1 MPTTRRISG
10 DSGAAQPSPEA
21 RNAQAPGA
29 ASAPAP
35 SRRSTSSAIPSDDAD
50 TADRKPKPSPGSL
63 ETRLEPLAAKA
74 APLPEV
80 SDAEIAEDD
89 ISEAE
94 PESPKTDPEP
104 AAAKAVAA
112 LVDVPDSAPPSIPSA
127 AAAPLDTSGRGGAPV
142 LPGHIIAN
150 RYEVL
155 GVLGEGGM
163 GIVYR
168 CKDKPTG
175 QIVAIKRVIPPP
187 GNLAHEYVMWFY
199 KEARA
204 LAALDH
210 PNIVRAHDFG
220 QLRDG
225 SPFLA
230 MELVAGA
237 SLHDLT
243 HARLNFAVI
252 WSIVDQILS
261 ALGHAH
267 ARGVIHGD
275 LKPSNVLVERSEGEP
290 PFIHVLDFGL
300 AWLRID
306 AQDERLSGSKPM
318 EFAPHAGAGTPG
330 YMAPE
335 QIQHEMHH
343 VCGATDLY
351 SLGCILYRLLGG
363 KAPFSGNSK
372 ELLRVHAF
380 DAPPVLKP
388 VLDLPEGVVAFV
400 HQLLAKRPWDRWE
413 FANEARRT
421 WAQFQPEVTD
431 PSSYRFQAPTRSA
444 EPAAATRP
452 SGARSPNPDLEP
464 APDRPPGLLSIRPS
478 PLVGRE
484 DTRRALYEMA
494 QELIRGEGA
503 PHRLALL
510 VGPAGAGKSRIAEW
524 LCEVLHEEGKIVPL
538 RARYRAIRSP
548 LDGMLGAALA
558 YYNFERVDRHTIE
571 RSLLDRWKVRRDD
584 KNGRAWVAGAAEW
597 MRPMGADQAIG
608 PSGIRF
614 TLDTLETRRM
624 VIRYSLRK
632 IANKRPL
639 LFWLD
644 DLHNTGP
651 ATIDGLLRILEDE
664 PDQRIMMLAT
674 ARAEEVALGTSAADR
689 LRQLREATNGT
700 VLEVPPLTPERTV
713 ELIRSSIPLDDAAVE
728 EAARRSRGNPLFALQ
743 QLHAWALSGHMEF
756 SGSTYRVPPD
766 VLSVRPATTA
776 ELWESR
782 IASVPDQHRIA
793 AYAAATLGGD
803 VRRNVLHALL
813 SSLGQPADS
822 AMLSLA
828 NAEVLI
834 PRGPGRYSW
843 PHELLQE
850 HLLAGLQARS
860 DREKIFRAAA
870 AALTLHPLAGQ
881 RRIVR
886 QRMVNLIEAN
896 DSDTAALLLFDFL
909 QQSWNGAREPLATLA
924 DLELLKGKL
933 RGRTLALKNRWQ
945 AEALRHIGRMA
956 EANTY
961 AELARARFE
970 ELGDAENIA
979 HCQRLLGHLA
989 SEQGASAEGLELVRR
1004 ALNTFESLGN
1014 LLGMALCQSA
1024 AGEIEYLLG
1033 DYEQARDTV
1042 VQAEKNFAELDQPL
1056 GRGQC
1061 LLLLSWIEHSE
1072 GATERSRRFAQE
1084 SRGEFERAGYR
1095 LGTAQADVSLAHVE
1109 HRLMNYHGAE
1119 TGALEALV
1127 VFETLRTPRGQAAC
1141 DRLLAMVGLDT
1152 DDMEM
1157 AELHATRAN
1166 KIYAKSND
1174 PWGVMETKLLFCQ
1187 IALFEHDTLR
1197 ARELLEECSRIAVEE
1212 AEPRQHFLL
1221 TRAWLEAESG
1231 DLDQALESVEAAADV
1246 FGPRTRAGDHSPQL
1260 LTRLLRYRFSD
1271 QARGR
1276 IDAWRHALNDRTRRR
1291 G

>member
-10 DSGAAQPSPEA
+10 DKGASPPSP
-21 RNAQAPGA
+21 APRPGGMS
-29 ASAPAP
+29 SAPP
-35 SRRSTSSAIPSDDAD
+35 SRRSPSSALPSDDAD
-50 TADRKPKPSPGSL
+50 TADRKPKPDPASAEVRVVGAATGVVTHAVTAHHPG
-63 ETRLEPLAAKA
+63 
-74 APLPEV
+74 
-80 SDAEIAEDD
+80 DAISEDD
-89 ISEAE
+89 ISDADAE
-94 PESPKTDPEP
+94 PDGEPPKTDPEP
-104 AAAKAVAA
+104 VAAKAVAA

-127 AAAPLDTSGRGGAPV
+127 AAAPLDTTGRGNMPV
-142 LPGHIIAN
+142 LPGHVIAN

-168 CKDKPTG
+168 CRDKPSG

-230 MELVAGA
+230 MELVGGA

-243 HARLNFAVI
+243 HARLGFPVI

-261 ALGHAH
+261 ALAQAH

-275 LKPSNVLVERSEGEP
+275 LKPSNVLVERRENEA

-363 KAPFSGNSK
+363 RAPFSGNSK

-380 DAPPVLKP
+380 DAPPELKP
-388 VLDLPEGVVAFV
+388 VIDVPEGVVAFV

-413 FANEARRT
+413 FANEARRA
-421 WAQFQPEVTD
+421 WAQWQPEVSD
-431 PSSYRFQAPTRSA
+431 PAVWRFQMPARSN
-444 EPAAATRP
+444 EPGPPTRP

-484 DTRRALYEMA
+484 DTRRALYDMA
-494 QELIRGEGA
+494 QELINGEGP
-503 PHRLALL
+503 PHRLGLL

-597 MRPMGADQAIG
+597 MRPGGPDQAIG

-624 VIRYSLRK
+624 VIRYTLRK

-651 ATIDGLLRILEDE
+651 ATIDGLMRILEDE

-689 LRQLREATNGT
+689 LRQLREAMNGT
-700 VLEVPPLTPERTV
+700 VIDVPPLTPERTV
-713 ELIRSSIPLDDAAVE
+713 ELIRASIPLDEAAVE

-756 SGSTYRVPPD
+756 SGGTYRVPPD
-766 VLSVRPATTA
+766 VLSVRPQTTA

-782 IASVPDQHRIA
+782 LASVPDQHRIA

-828 NAEVLI
+828 
-834 PRGPGRYSW
+834 
-843 PHELLQE
+843 
-850 HLLAGLQARS
+850 
-860 DREKIFRAAA
+860 
-870 AALTLHPLAGQ
+870 
-881 RRIVR
+881 
-886 QRMVNLIEAN
+886 
-896 DSDTAALLLFDFL
+896 
-909 QQSWNGAREPLATLA
+909 
-924 DLELLKGKL
+924 
-933 RGRTLALKNRWQ
+933 
-945 AEALRHIGRMA
+945 
-956 EANTY
+956 
-961 AELARARFE
+961 
-970 ELGDAENIA
+970 
-979 HCQRLLGHLA
+979 
-989 SEQGASAEGLELVRR
+989 
-1004 ALNTFESLGN
+1004 
-1014 LLGMALCQSA
+1014 
-1024 AGEIEYLLG
+1024 
-1033 DYEQARDTV
+1033 
-1042 VQAEKNFAELDQPL
+1042 
-1056 GRGQC
+1056 
-1061 LLLLSWIEHSE
+1061 
-1072 GATERSRRFAQE
+1072 
-1084 SRGEFERAGYR
+1084 
-1095 LGTAQADVSLAHVE
+1095 
-1109 HRLMNYHGAE
+1109 
-1119 TGALEALV
+1119 
-1127 VFETLRTPRGQAAC
+1127 
-1141 DRLLAMVGLDT
+1141 
-1152 DDMEM
+1152 
-1157 AELHATRAN
+1157 
-1166 KIYAKSND
+1166 
-1174 PWGVMETKLLFCQ
+1174 
-1187 IALFEHDTLR
+1187 
-1197 ARELLEECSRIAVEE
+1197 
-1212 AEPRQHFLL
+1212 
-1221 TRAWLEAESG
+1221 
-1231 DLDQALESVEAAADV
+1231 
-1246 FGPRTRAGDHSPQL
+1246 
-1260 LTRLLRYRFSD
+1260 
-1271 QARGR
+1271 
-1276 IDAWRHALNDRTRRR
+1276 
-1291 G
+1291 

>member
-1 MPTTRRISG
+1 VPRRAEPPVLAPEAEAAERSRS
-10 DSGAAQPSPEA
+10 SGASVSEDASVSEEVKSAEVGAAAPLGDERPEIA
-21 RNAQAPGA
+21 EGDIAEAEVVEADVAA
-29 ASAPAP
+29 ASAV
-35 SRRSTSSAIPSDDAD
+35 DN
-50 TADRKPKPSPGSL
+50 
-63 ETRLEPLAAKA
+63 EP
-74 APLPEV
+74 
-80 SDAEIAEDD
+80 
-89 ISEAE
+89 
-94 PESPKTDPEP
+94 PKTDREARPAPVLALENPPE
-104 AAAKAVAA
+104 
-112 LVDVPDSAPPSIPSA
+112 SAPPSIPSA
-127 AAAPLDTSGRGGAPV
+127 AAASAATPLPRGGTAV
-142 LPGHIIAN
+142 LPGHVIAL

-155 GVLGEGGM
+155 GLLGEGGM

-168 CKDKPTG
+168 CRDRPTG
-175 QIVAIKRVIPPP
+175 QLVAIKRVIVPS
-187 GNLAHEYVMWFY
+187 GNLAHDYVMWFY

-230 MELVAGA
+230 MELVSGA

-243 HARLNFAVI
+243 HARLSFPVI
-252 WSIVDQILS
+252 WSVVDQILS
-261 ALGHAH
+261 ALAHAH

-275 LKPSNVLVERSEGEP
+275 LKPSNVLVEPREP
-290 PFIHVLDFGL
+290 DPPDVHVLDFGL
-300 AWLRID
+300 AWLRLD

-343 VCGATDLY
+343 VSGATDLY
-351 SLGCILYRLLGG
+351 ALGCILYRLFGG

-380 DAPPVLKP
+380 DPPPELKP
-388 VLDLPEGVVAFV
+388 VMELPDGVVAFV
-400 HQLLAKRPWDRWE
+400 LRLLAKRPWDRFE
-413 FANEARRT
+413 YAAEARAHWGRFRPGADVKN
-421 WAQFQPEVTD
+421 W
-431 PSSYRFQAPTRSA
+431 RFQMPTRSN
-444 EPAAATRP
+444 EPSPATRP
-452 SGARSPNPDLEP
+452 SGAKNPNPDLEP

-484 DTRRALYEMA
+484 DIRSSLR
-494 QELIRGEGA
+494 QVSNELAEGEGP
-503 PHRLALL
+503 PHRLVLL
-510 VGPAGAGKSRIAEW
+510 VGPAGSGKSRIAEW
-524 LCEVLHEEGKIVPL
+524 LCEVVHEEGTMVPL

-548 LDGMLGAALA
+548 LDGMLGAALS
-558 YYNFERVDRHTIE
+558 YFNFERVDRHTVE

-597 MRPMGADQAIG
+597 LRPMGPDQAIG

-624 VIRYSLRK
+624 VIRYTLRK

-644 DLHNTGP
+644 DLHNAGP
-651 ATIDGLLRILEDE
+651 ATIEGLLRILEDE
-664 PDQRIMMLAT
+664 PDQRILMLAT
-674 ARAEEVALGTSAADR
+674 ARSEDVALGTSAAER
-689 LRQLREATNGT
+689 LRQLREATNGN
-700 VLEVPPLTPERTV
+700 VIEVPPLSPERTL
-713 ELIRSSIPLDDAAVE
+713 ELIRGSMPLDDSAVE

-743 QLHAWALSGHMEF
+743 QLHAWALSGQMEF
-756 SGSTYRVPPD
+756 SGSAYRVPAD
-766 VLSVRPATTA
+766 VLAVRPQTTA
-776 ELWESR
+776 ELWDSR
-782 IASVPDQHRIA
+782 LAAVPEQYRTA
-793 AYAAATLGGD
+793 AYAASTLGAD
-803 VRRNVLHALL
+803 VRRNVLQALL
-813 SSLGQPADS
+813 TSLSQPADA
-822 AMLSLA
+822 AMQSLQ

-850 HLLAGLQARS
+850 HLLARLQSRS

-870 AALTLHPLAGQ
+870 AALTLHPLAGT

-886 QRMVNLIEAN
+886 QRMTNLIEAG

-945 AEALRHIGRMA
+945 AEALRHVGRMA
-956 EANTY
+956 EASTY
-961 AELARARFE
+961 AELARSRFE
-970 ELGDAENIA
+970 ELGDTENIA
-979 HCQRLLGHLA
+979 HCQRLLGNLA

-1004 ALNTFESLGN
+1004 ALTTFESQENVLGK
-1014 LLGMALCQSA
+1014 ALCQSV

-1033 DYEQARDTV
+1033 DYEQARDTIV
-1042 VQAEKNFAELDQPL
+1042 LAEKNFAELDQAL

-1084 SRGEFERAGYR
+1084 ARGEFERAGYR
-1095 LGTAQADVSLAHVE
+1095 LGTAQADASLAHVE
-1109 HRLMNYHGAE
+1109 HRLMNFHGAE
-1119 TGALEALV
+1119 SGALEALT

-1141 DRLLAMVGLDT
+1141 DRLLAMIGVDT
-1152 DDMEM
+1152 DDVEM
-1157 AELHATRAN
+1157 AELHATRAH
-1166 KIYAKSND
+1166 KIYARTND
-1174 PWGVMETKLLFCQ
+1174 PWGVMEMKLLFCQ
-1187 IALFEHDTLR
+1187 IALFRHDSAR

-1221 TRAWLEAESG
+1221 TRAWLEAENN
-1231 DLDQALESVEAAADV
+1231 DLDQALDSIEAAADV
-1246 FGPRTRAGDHSPQL
+1246 FGPRTRAGDHSPHL
-1260 LTRLLRYRFSD
+1260 LARLLRYRWSAA
-1271 QARGR
+1271 ARGR
-1276 IDAWRHALNDRTRRR
+1276 IDSWNRVLNDRSRRKQE
-1291 G
+1291 